1 MVDQETGIVE
11 RPPAGPRYVG
21 YVVIRIVRWED
32 FQHYRDRNPPWIK
45 CYRNLLD
52 DPEYRTL
59 SHGARCLLHDL
70 WLLASE
76 GTDGC
81 VHMDSGTLAWRLRE
95 SESDIAGR
103 LSEISTQMNGKSSKW
118 IELDALASKALATRK
133 QDAIPETETETEKR
147 QRPKRRDTSPQLTA
161 MIVAVLTH
169 YRDTHPRR
177 RPFLPDGSPEQGA
190 SRVVARALEWGY
202 SVADLNRAIT
212 ANANDSWHRER
223 KKHELG
229 YVLRTSEK
237 ISEWIDRASNDEE
250 EAGLYGGITWMAG
263 GDAGGDSSPDSGDAE
278 DERLLGASGGG
289 CVEGGSDLGGAQRP
303 GSHADDGGEVLED
316 VP

>member
-1 MVDQETGIVE
+1 MYVDDWEQDEAVQLMSNCQRGVYHRLLNHQWREGSIPDNITVLSVLAREPLGSFTESIWPVIAGKFEACGTG
-11 RPPAGPRYVG
+11 RL
-21 YVVIRIVRWED
+21 
-32 FQHYRDRNPPWIK
+32 RNP
-45 CYRNLLD
+45 
-52 DPEYRTL
+52 
-59 SHGARCLLHDL
+59 
-70 WLLASE
+70 
-76 GTDGC
+76 
-81 VHMDSGTLAWRLRE
+81 RLQKE
-95 SESDIAGR
+95 IEKADA
-103 LSEISTQMNGKSSKW
+103 LSE
-118 IELDALASKALATRK
+118 TRRN
-133 QDAIPETETETEKR
+133 AGSLR
-147 QRPKRRDTSPQLTA
+147 QANAPQLQSKSGGQSQSQSQSQVTTKKKPNHLRFSDDR
-161 MIVAVLTH
+161 VFDVLTH

-263 GDAGGDSSPDSGDAE
+263 GDAGGDSSPDSGSPEAG
-278 DERLLGASGGG
+278 RVLGDGSGG
-289 CVEGGSDLGGAQRP
+289 CVEGGGDLGGAQRP
-303 GSHADDGGEVLED
+303 GLHADDGGEVLED